1 MNSSDSFLLC
11 VCCLL
16 RKKVGSVISSVTDLS
31 AKANSSIRN
40 VLLVFLCEKVYKM
53 TNATFLNDQDDMTLN
68 PNTENLMDFCLHL
81 FVVKLCCHLKKK
93 IISKI

>member
-1 MNSSDSFLLC
+1 M
-11 VCCLL
+11 
-16 RKKVGSVISSVTDLS
+16 ISSVTDLS
-31 AKANSSIRN
+31 AKANLSIRN